1 MDRLEVHKEKK
12 QRKPMKKGVKITI
25 ISVVCVLAIAAFVIL
40 AHPVYISDGSP
51 TRIAESYLEK
61 QFQLDDYKVENAQIV
76 LYDNIRYIRTSY
88 SVKPK
93 EKFFDEWC
101 AGNGKQGDDGW
112 VVNKSAF
119 VRCYKI
125 GNVYFTGLTANT
137 GL

>member
-12 QRKPMKKGVKITI
+12 QRKPMKKGVKITL
-25 ISVVCVLAIAAFVIL
+25 ISVVCVLAITAFVVL

-51 TRIAESYLEK
+51 TKIAESYFEK
-61 QFQLDDYKVENAQIV
+61 QFQLDDYKVENAQTV
-76 LYDNIRYIRTSY
+76 LYDGTRFIHVNY

-101 AGNGKQGDDGW
+101 VGNGEQGDDGW
-112 VVNKSAF
+112 VVNKSSF
-119 VRCYKI
+119 ITCYKI
-125 GNVYFTGLTANT
+125 GKVYFTGLSANT

>member
-12 QRKPMKKGVKITI
+12 QRKPMRNGVKITL
-25 ISVVCVLAIAAFVIL
+25 ISVVCVLAIAAFVVL

-61 QFQLDDYKVENAQIV
+61 QFQLDDYKVDDAQIV
-76 LYDNIRYIRTSY
+76 LYDNTRYIRTSY

-93 EKFFDEWC
+93 EKFFNEWNDS
-101 AGNGKQGDDGW
+101 NGKQGDDGW
-112 VVNKSAF
+112 VVNKSSF
-119 VRCYKI
+119 ITCYKI
-125 GNVYFTGLTANT
+125 GNIYFTGLSASA